1 MEAALFHHDPLNQ
14 IIMNKEIVA
23 VIYLA
28 NIISWKIMEP
38 KMKYYIIDD
47 RVIESLNIPKD
58 KFYKKID
65 EFIELESN

>member
-1 MEAALFHHDPLNQ
+1 
-14 IIMNKEIVA
+14 
-23 VIYLA
+23 
-28 NIISWKIMEP
+28 MEP
-38 KMKYYIIDD
+38 KMKYDIIDD